1 MGGHVFV
8 VHGDLTHLACDDWLL
23 PTDRDLTLTE
33 AWLPALSE
41 GAVRRSESG
50 VPRLSL
56 QAPAEFCDGARRILA
71 VPDDARATHE
81 DPSPLTHG
89 RPWVRGGGGDPDI
102 ARGGLGGG
110 VRGGRRAGPGEP
122 SERARPLLGLPL
134 VGTGAGGA
142 STRRDDVLAALL
154 PALQEHAEDANVD
167 VALVLND
174 ERDHAAAQDVRQRIG
189 DPKWPFDDEQQ
200 EAADRLA
207 RQAAA
212 GQLALFLGAGVSRT
226 AGLPLWHELMD
237 QLLDVAEVSG
247 AERDAVAKL
256 GVQDQAEYVARRL
269 PGGDEELQE
278 WVGRR
283 FAARP
288 HGLAHALLAALP
300 AREAATTNWDPLFEQ
315 AVADTRQSLAVLPH
329 DDPDG
334 TDRGLLKLHG
344 DAPRGSGIVVRRQD
358 YLRFGSEQSALA
370 GIVQSLMFTRHMLF
384 VGFSLVDDNFIRIA
398 DDVTRIV
405 DRYADRSAD
414 RDFDRDEDR
423 DEDHSG
429 HRRLGTTVGL
439 HDDPAKRALWPH
451 LEHAIV
457 AEGDMDTAERARCLD
472 VFLDLV
478 SARVDRGRSYLLD
491 ERYAG
496 LLGDGD
502 RRLAKHLAGIVED
515 ADSLQECAS
524 WPVVAELLH
533 NLGAPRG

>member
-23 PTDRDLTLTE
+23 PSDRDLTLTE
-33 AWLPALSE
+33 AWLPALAE
-41 GAVRRSESG
+41 EAVRRSEG
-50 VPRLSL
+50 DVPRLAL
-56 QAPAEFCDGARRILA
+56 EAPAEFCDGARRVLQ
-71 VPDDARATHE
+71 VPDEVRAE
-81 DPSPLTHG
+81 RKEPSPLTHG
-89 RPWVRGGGGDPDI
+89 RPWLLDVGGGGDS
-102 ARGGLGGG
+102 ARGWPVEG
-110 VRGGRRAGPGEP
+110 VRGGRRAVRRESG
-122 SERARPLLGLPL
+122 ERAGPLRGLPL

-142 STRRDDVLAALL
+142 SARRDDVLAALL

-189 DPKWPFDDEQQ
+189 DPKWPFDDEQK
-200 EAADRLA
+200 EAAERLA

-315 AVADTRQSLAVLPH
+315 AVADTGQSLAVLPY

-334 TDRGLLKLHG
+334 TDRWLLKLHG
-344 DAPRGSGIVVRRQD
+344 DATRGSGIVVRRQD

-405 DRYADRSAD
+405 DRYTE
-414 RDFDRDEDR
+414 RDE
-423 DEDHSG
+423 G
-429 HRRLGTTVGL
+429 HGARRRLGTTVGL

-451 LEHAIV
+451 LDHAIV
-457 AEGDMDTAERARCLD
+457 AEGDMDTAERARCLE
-472 VFLDLV
+472 VFLDLI
-478 SARVDRGRSYLLD
+478 SSRVDRARGYLLD
-491 ERYAG
+491 QRYAG
-496 LLGDGD
+496 LLGDAD
-502 RRLAKHLAGIVED
+502 RRLAKHLTGILED
-515 ADSLQECAS
+515 AEALQESSS
-524 WPVVAELLH
+524 WPGVASLLDT
-533 NLGAPRG
+533 LGTPRG

>member
-1 MGGHVFV
+1 
-8 VHGDLTHLACDDWLL
+8 
-23 PTDRDLTLTE
+23 
-33 AWLPALSE
+33 
-41 GAVRRSESG
+41 
-50 VPRLSL
+50 
-56 QAPAEFCDGARRILA
+56 
-71 VPDDARATHE
+71 
-81 DPSPLTHG
+81 
-89 RPWVRGGGGDPDI
+89 
-102 ARGGLGGG
+102 
-110 VRGGRRAGPGEP
+110 
-122 SERARPLLGLPL
+122 
-134 VGTGAGGA
+134 
-142 STRRDDVLAALL
+142 
-154 PALQEHAEDANVD
+154 
-167 VALVLND
+167 
-174 ERDHAAAQDVRQRIG
+174 
-189 DPKWPFDDEQQ
+189 
-200 EAADRLA
+200 
-207 RQAAA
+207 
-212 GQLALFLGAGVSRT
+212 VSRT

-315 AVADTRQSLAVLPH
+315 AVADTGRSLAVLPY

-334 TDRGLLKLHG
+334 TDRWLLKLHG
-344 DAPRGSGIVVRRQD
+344 DATRGSGIVVRRQD

-405 DRYADRSAD
+405 DRYADRDA
-414 RDFDRDEDR
+414 ER

-429 HRRLGTTVGL
+429 RRRLGTTVGL